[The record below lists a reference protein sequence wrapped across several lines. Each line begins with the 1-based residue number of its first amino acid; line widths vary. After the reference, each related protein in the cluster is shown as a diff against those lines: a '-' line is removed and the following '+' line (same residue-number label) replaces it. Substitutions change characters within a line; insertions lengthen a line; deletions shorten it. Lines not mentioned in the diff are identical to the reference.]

1 MPRYRPTAYIRSRQ
15 RFQGKTIDDLKPEEL
30 AALQQRIDKLQS
42 NEPLVTIA
50 LIAKNEEDGIISTFD
65 SLSETKSKYPIEIV
79 VIDNNSTDRTP
90 ETIKACGVRY
100 VPQPTP
106 GIPETRQ
113 MAVEAARGKYVISG
127 DADTLYQ
134 PSWVDALIDPMEKDQ
149 NIVCTYT
156 LHAFFTEDGKYP
168 FGLIL
173 YQWTKYFS
181 VLLKNMQRPHLVC
194 GGASMAFRKEEALK
208 VGGYD
213 LTKRRGSDG
222 TMAFD
227 LSKLGRIHLVR
238 SSKGMIWT
246 SMRRTMMDG
255 GLWSAFW
262 IRFRQNMKPFFEYFT
277 PQKEK

>member
-1 MPRYRPTAYIRSRQ
+1 MPRYRPTKYIRAKQ
-15 RFQGKTIDDLKPEEL
+15 RYQGKTIDDLSPEDL
-30 AALQQRIDKLQS
+30 SSLRKRVDKLQS
-42 NEPLVTIA
+42 EKPLVSIA
-50 LIAKNEEDGIISTFD
+50 LIAKDEEDGILPTID
-65 SLSETKSKYPIEIV
+65 SLSETISKYPIEIL
-79 VIDNNSTDRTP
+79 VIDNNSSDRTP
-90 ETIKACGVRY
+90 RTIKECGVRY
-100 VPQPTP
+100 VLQSTP

-113 MAVEAARGKYVISG
+113 CALESSRGKYVISG

-134 PSWVDALIDPMEKDQ
+134 ASWVDSLIDPMEKDKDV
-149 NIVCTYT
+149 VCTYT
-156 LHAFFTEDGKYP
+156 LHAFITDDNKYP

-173 YQWTKYFS
+173 YQWLKYFS
-181 VLLKNMQRPHLVC
+181 VLLKNMKRPHLVC

-227 LSKLGRIHLVR
+227 LAKLGSIHLVR
-238 SSKGMIWT
+238 SSKGVIWT

>member
-1 MPRYRPTAYIRSRQ
+1 MPRYRPTRYIKSKQ
-15 RFQGKTIDDLKPEEL
+15 RYQDKRIDELNDQEISDLRFK
-30 AALQQRIDKLQS
+30 IDKLQS
-42 NEPLVTIA
+42 DEPVVSIA
-50 LIAKNEEDGIISTFD
+50 LIAKDEERGIIRTID
-65 SLSETKSKYPIEIV
+65 SLSETKSKYPIEILV
-79 VIDNNSTDRTP
+79 VDNNSSDMTK
-90 ETIKACGVRY
+90 ETIEKLGVRHF
-100 VPQPTP
+100 PQPTP

-113 MAVEAARGKYVISG
+113 CALESSRGKYVISG

-134 PSWVDALIDPMEKDQ
+134 ASWVDSLIDPMEKDQ
-149 NIVCTYT
+149 GIVCTYT
-156 LHAFFTEDGKYP
+156 LHAFIVDDGNYTM
-168 FGLIL
+168 GLIL
-173 YQWTKYFS
+173 YQWLKYVS

-194 GGASMAFRKEEALK
+194 GGASMAFRKDEALE

-227 LSKLGRIHLVR
+227 LAKLGSIHLVR

-262 IRFRQNMKPFFEYFT
+262 IRFKQNMKPFFEYFT
-277 PQKEK
+277 PQKDK